1 MKRLLIVLVL
11 LMMLGGLAMAQDEGN
26 GVFIPIGGGYTD
38 TYPEFVRA
46 VMARMD
52 EGDTS
57 IYLLILPLAY
67 STDPNQL
74 SAEDLISHSQ
84 TSEVRRRQLEEACG
98 EVAGETKNCLILVA
112 PIYTRELAQS
122 ASIAE
127 YFTEDLDG
135 VYFLG
140 GDQTTAMQV
149 VMNTA
154 LEDALARA
162 YAAGVVMGGNSA
174 GMAIQ
179 SKAMIAGY
187 HEGFDENSGFAE
199 GAVDIWNSPEQRGL
213 SFGVDNVLLEQH
225 FFEFV
230 RLPRLVNAVVQADVP
245 HIAIGMDGYTG
256 AYLEGGFL
264 YNVFGLY
271 TGIVLDAQSL
281 NAVASANYE
290 GGSLSVRNILV
301 HMLAPSNYSYDTNT
315 AEYSLA
321 PTVSSIDRSATSL
334 AYAGIGK
341 LILAG
346 DAAAILATNTIQLEG
361 STVILA
367 INFADTVSA
376 QAAIDGINLQVS
388 GEISVSREIVGEV
401 INSDLSS
408 AQTIIVT
415 SQDLSSFNPAV
426 LAPVLDALGQGKTVL
441 LDNAAA
447 AALGLY
453 YSAHGETREST
464 EENPFA
470 REEDVE
476 GALLLGNTVV
486 REGLGIVNFKIE
498 PRVISDARFGRMFA
512 LAYHSPSVL
521 TIGLPDNAALE
532 LTSSGVRVLSATSI
546 ITLDLSAAI
555 LAQGT
560 NGGFLW
566 ANGLLDTF
574 ANGES
579 LNFAS
584 VGE

>member
-1 MKRLLIVLVL
+1 MKRLLIGLML
-11 LMMLGGLAMAQDEGN
+11 LFALGGLTMAQDEGN
-26 GVFIPIGGGYTD
+26 GVFLPIGGGYTD

-46 VMARMD
+46 VMARMG
-52 EGDTS
+52 EGDNS
-57 IYLLILPLAY
+57 IYLLVLPLAY
-67 STDPNQL
+67 STDANQL
-74 SAEDLISHSQ
+74 SAEDLLSHSQ
-84 TSEVRRRQLEEACG
+84 SSEVRRRQLEEACQ
-98 EVAGETKNCLILVA
+98 EVAGEAKTCLVVVA

-122 ASIAE
+122 PSVAE
-127 YFTEDLDG
+127 YFSEDLDG
-135 VYFLG
+135 IYFLG

-154 LEDALARA
+154 LEDALATA

-199 GAVDIWNSPEQRGL
+199 GAVDIWNSPERRGL

-245 HIAIGMDGYTG
+245 HIAIGLDGYTG

-264 YNVFGLY
+264 YNLFGLY

-281 NAVASANYE
+281 NAVASATYN
-290 GGSLSVRNILV
+290 GGSLSVRNVLV

-315 AEYSLA
+315 AQYSLA
-321 PTVSSIDRSATSL
+321 PTITSIDRSATSL
-334 AYAGIGK
+334 AYTGAGK

-346 DAAAILATNTIQLEG
+346 DAAAILATNTIQVEG

-367 INFADTVSA
+367 MNFADAVSA
-376 QAAIDGINLQVS
+376 QAAIDGINLHLS
-388 GEISVSREIVGEV
+388 GDISVSREIVGEA

-426 LAPVLDALGQGKTVL
+426 LAPVLEALEQGKTVL

-447 AALGLY
+447 AVLGPH

-464 EENPFA
+464 EESPFA
-470 REEDVE
+470 REEDVQ
-476 GALLLGNTVV
+476 GALLVGNTVIHQ
-486 REGLGIVNFKIE
+486 GLGIVNFKIE

-512 LAYHSPSVL
+512 LAYHSPSVM
-521 TIGLPDNAALE
+521 TIVLPDNAALE
-532 LTSSGVRVLSATSI
+532 LTSSGVRVLGATSI
-546 ITLDLSAAI
+546 VTLDLSAAS
-555 LAQGT
+555 LGQGT
-560 NGGFLW
+560 NGGLLW

-574 ANGES
+574 ANGEVVS
-579 LNFAS
+579 FAS
-584 VGE
+584 VGQ